1 MKTINKLINKN
12 SKYEMKI
19 DIKYRYKKWE
29 IINLEGLEN

>member
-19 DIKYRYKKWE
+19 DIKYRYKKSTFL
-29 IINLEGLEN
+29 I